1 MSLPFCGHHATRDGN
16 DGDLAVIRRL
26 DPSGDRRDCQYLA
39 SRSTAPFFAANG
51 GLVLGRR
58 VVTICREGVYYIFV
72 LAFIVGGATLRDINL
87 LFILAGIMVG
97 PLLFNW
103 RFVVLSVRELSVQR
117 RLPAQIYAGQPFHVD
132 ILSHNH
138 RRRLGSWMIAFDDS
152 VEAAGA
158 TRRRR
163 KGKAKTETSVVLPYV
178 APGETGKATYEVTLP
193 RRGRYQFGPLYVSTR
208 FPMGLVRASAKS
220 RQYEQ
225 IVAWPRLGRLTPQ
238 WLQVVSSERLG
249 QQAAQFRQG
258 PIDGDYFGIR
268 EWRPGDSKRW
278 IHWRT
283 AAKIGK
289 LAVRQ
294 FEQVF
299 DQDMILVLDLWQPPG
314 PSREQLGRVELAVS
328 FAATIVNESS
338 QKKGCRVTVALA
350 GKQRGNWSARAS
362 ATFVRKSFERLAV
375 AEAAT
380 ENRLDE
386 MLGSVVAVAPSGA
399 QLVVVSSRPSAL
411 DAVGRSPAFA
421 NKHRHQRSLDR
432 VLWLDVGSPQI
443 ASVFQLDENP
453 EASDSP

>member
-1 MSLPFCGHHATRDGN
+1 
-16 DGDLAVIRRL
+16 
-26 DPSGDRRDCQYLA
+26 
-39 SRSTAPFFAANG
+39 
-51 GLVLGRR
+51 VLGRR
-58 VVTICREGVYYIFV
+58 VVTICREGVYYVFV

-87 LFILAGIMVG
+87 LFVLAGIMVG

-117 RLPAQIYAGQPFHVD
+117 RLPSQIYAGQPFHVD
-132 ILSHNH
+132 VIGHNH
-138 RRRLGSWMIAFDDS
+138 RRSLGSWMLAFNDS
-152 VEAAGA
+152 VRRAGA
-158 TRRRR
+158 SRRGR
-163 KGKAKTETSVVLPYV
+163 KQGATTETNVVLPYV
-178 APGETGKATYEVTLP
+178 APGETGKATYELMLP

-220 RQYEQ
+220 RRYEQ

-238 WLQVVSSERLG
+238 WLHVVTSERVG
-249 QQAAQFRQG
+249 QRAAQFRQG

-299 DQDMILVLDLWQPPG
+299 DQDMILVLDLWQPAS

-338 QKKGCRVTVALA
+338 RKKGCRVTMALA
-350 GKQRGNWSARAS
+350 AKQRGHWSARAS
-362 ATFVRKSFERLAV
+362 ASFVRKTLERLAV
-375 AEAAT
+375 AEAAA
-380 ENRLDE
+380 ENRLDK
-386 MLGSVVAVAPSGA
+386 MLATVLATAPAGA
-399 QLVVVSSRPSAL
+399 LLVVVSSRASVL
-411 DAVGRSPAFA
+411 DSVGKSQAFA
-421 NKHRHQRSLDR
+421 SKHRHQRLLDR
-432 VLWLDVGSPQI
+432 VLWLDAASPHI
-443 ASVFQLDENP
+443 ATIFHLDERA
-453 EASDSP
+453 EGSDAS